1 MLLCKILY
9 TGTRKIKRKKE
20 KKGKNERR
28 RKKRENNYRNVLA
41 MLKKKDIFH
50 FLTLY
55 RSHDITRVAD
65 MLGLNDG
72 LGLVVNRK
80 AK

>member
-41 MLKKKDIFH
+41 MLKKKTFS
-50 FLTLY
+50 TL
-55 RSHDITRVAD
+55 SLSIALMTSPEWPTCWV
-65 MLGLNDG
+65 
-72 LGLVVNRK
+72 
-80 AK
+80 